1 MIPNIKSFR
10 SCLTVFPYRGLNT
23 KLIYSLQMIIFSG
36 VDVEVSYEA
45 GKNVSVFVGTVD
57 LDLSM
62 VVT

>member
-1 MIPNIKSFR
+1 MNPNIKSFR
-10 SCLTVFPYRGLNT
+10 SCLTVFPYIRLNT

-45 GKNVSVFVGTVD
+45 GKNISVFVGTVD
-57 LDLSM
+57 LDLSV